1 MWVVLKIEYSISS
14 YFCSILIF
22 ICESLQWHTRKPNSK
37 NGNKN
42 CGERN
47 PNRKW
52 NYKKKHTHTLTGELN
67 RQGLG
72 AVSRDPWWTSFGAWN
87 PITFVPVQRIISKVR
102 ETPSKRGQAC
112 PKNCCWKKSVN
123 RKFESLMQFRKKTIS
138 FCFWWSWLYVWRWTI
153 CNFSEISKN
162 ESDQFHM
169 ALANRSSAIR
179 APKSR
184 GPRPRLKKKLET
196 ILVPVD
202 RRKNVLE
209 MVWWTFMLYWPNNV
223 HNCEAKLCLVELF
236 QRYSLVLL
244 FLLLFFF
251 VGVVS
256 KGENNPER
264 LNDGN

>member
-87 PITFVPVQRIISKVR
+87 PINGSTNHLQSKGNTIKTR
-102 ETPSKRGQAC
+102 TSL
-112 PKNCCWKKSVN
+112 PKKLLLEKKCQSEIWIFDAIPEKDHLFLFLMIMTLCLEVN
-123 RKFESLMQFRKKTIS
+123 NMQFFRDFKKWIGSIS
-138 FCFWWSWLYVWRWTI
+138 YGFGKSIQRDTCT
-153 CNFSEISKN
+153 EI
-162 ESDQFHM
+162 
-169 ALANRSSAIR
+169 
-179 APKSR
+179 
-184 GPRPRLKKKLET
+184 T
-196 ILVPVD
+196 
-202 RRKNVLE
+202 
-209 MVWWTFMLYWPNNV
+209 
-223 HNCEAKLCLVELF
+223 
-236 QRYSLVLL
+236 
-244 FLLLFFF
+244 
-251 VGVVS
+251 
-256 KGENNPER
+256 
-264 LNDGN
+264 